1 MIKGG
6 RNIFIIALII
16 TIVLFSLG
24 FLLGNYIAGSMIKKF
39 QTEEEKL
46 FFSLIALDVKQEM
59 VENVCEIKDY
69 DLWKEKEE
77 LGTMLTDLE
86 QKLGKDNEEVLAKK
100 ELYEIVEIKTLL
112 LLNKMK
118 SECNKDFNMILF
130 FYTNEKNVNGQQ
142 SESEGHVLD
151 TIVHEYNE
159 EKDDKRVY
167 IFTFSMET
175 KNSASLALKTKYN
188 ITEFPSLVVNENLLI
203 GFQQRDVI
211 LDFIKE

>member
-1 MIKGG
+1 M
-6 RNIFIIALII
+6 
-16 TIVLFSLG
+16 
-24 FLLGNYIAGSMIKKF
+24 
-39 QTEEEKL
+39 
-46 FFSLIALDVKQEM
+46 
-59 VENVCEIKDY
+59 
-69 DLWKEKEE
+69 
-77 LGTMLTDLE
+77 
-86 QKLGKDNEEVLAKK
+86 
-100 ELYEIVEIKTLL
+100 
-112 LLNKMK
+112 
-118 SECNKDFNMILF
+118 
-130 FYTNEKNVNGQQ
+130 
-142 SESEGHVLD
+142 D